1 MGSNRIYEPS
11 NGTFKG
17 QAEYHYVN
25 PVGMAI
31 EVYDPT
37 NLYLIAGR
45 AMGKTTSIQARRS
58 IKIAKAMPGAYFAFV
73 GDYYSNLLSNTVPS
87 MIKGWNDIGLKEGV
101 HYVLNER
108 PPDSFAKPYKK
119 PMSYKHTISFYNG
132 CFFKLASMDV
142 VSSMAGDSYQHI
154 FGDEV
159 KYFVKEKIDKL
170 LPAARGEGLRFG
182 HSHYYLGKTF
192 TTDMP
197 NILNPN
203 EFDWILDQEKNM
215 DPEKLR
221 LVLHA
226 SVTVN
231 EIKEKMMK
239 AYVKKDQ
246 FEFDRQKRS
255 FRRWNERLAKVR
267 LNSTLFLMVST
278 FANADILRLD
288 YYQKALQS
296 LGPEGFRPAILT
308 MKHEIKQGEKFYP
321 YLTDKNFFD
330 DGLLLEF
337 FDGYGFDESKIALT
351 SDGLRYIRNRQ
362 KLEAGMDFGDM
373 NSMVIGQEQGWVQ
386 RILKNLYTLEQNE
399 SEMAEIF
406 RDFFG
411 PHKMKVLDLYY
422 DRSGNQN
429 SKTGNDRASA
439 IKNYIEKGKN
449 DVATGWKVNLMN
461 IGQRTIYQEEEF
473 YLMKDVLSETNTK
486 LPKLLI
492 DRWQCKELKSS
503 MEVAKQIIK
512 PEKKTG
518 IKRIHKDKSSESIPM
533 ARRPMW
539 STNLSDS
546 LKYYM
551 CRTKYMNIVKARYSS
566 ERSYAPQT
574 F

>member
-1 MGSNRIYEPS
+1 MSANRIFEQP

-25 PVGMAI
+25 PVGMAV

-37 NLYLIAGR
+37 DLYLIAGR

-58 IKIAKAMPGAYFAFV
+58 IKISKAMPGAYFAFV
-73 GDYYSNLLSNTVPS
+73 GDYYSNLLSNTVPT
-87 MIKGWNDIGLKEGV
+87 MIKGWNDIGLKEGI
-101 HYVLNER
+101 HYVTNER
-108 PPDSFAKPYKK
+108 PPASFAKPYKS
-119 PMSYKHTISFYNG
+119 PLSYKHTISFYNG

-142 VSSMAGDSYQHI
+142 VSSMVGDSYQHL

-159 KYFVKEKIDKL
+159 KYFVKEKLDKL
-170 LPAARGEGLRFG
+170 LPAARGEGMRFG

-197 NILNPN
+197 NILNSN

-215 DPEKLR
+215 DPENLR
-221 LVLHA
+221 LILHA
-226 SVTVN
+226 SIIVN

-239 AYVKKDQ
+239 AYVRKDQ
-246 FEFDRQKRS
+246 YEFEKQKRS
-255 FRRWNERLAKVR
+255 FNRWNQRLSKVR
-267 LNSTLFLMVST
+267 INSTLFLMVST

-288 YYQKALQS
+288 YYKKQLES

-308 MKHEIKQGEKFYP
+308 MKHEVKQGEKFYP
-321 YLTDKNFFD
+321 YMTDKNFYD

-337 FDGYGFDESKIALT
+337 YDNYGFDGSKVGLT
-351 SDGLRYIRNRQ
+351 SDGLRYINSRQ

-373 NSMVIGQEQGWVQ
+373 NSLVVGQEQGWVQ
-386 RILKNLYTLEQNE
+386 RILKNFYTLEQNE
-399 SEMAEIF
+399 SELASLF
-406 RDFFG
+406 CDFFKN
-411 PHKMKVLDLYY
+411 HKVKVLDLYY
-422 DRSGNQN
+422 DRSGNAN
-429 SKTGNDRASA
+429 HKTGNDRASA
-439 IKNYIEKGKN
+439 MKRYIEFGK
-449 DVATGWKVNLMN
+449 DDKPTGWRVNLMS
-461 IGQRTIYQEEEF
+461 IGQATILQEEEF
-473 YLMKDVLSETNTK
+473 NLMMAVMTETNTK

-512 PEKKTG
+512 PDRYG
-518 IKRIHKDKSSESIPM
+518 INRIRKDKSSESIPM
-533 ARRPMW
+533 NRRPMW
-539 STNLSDS
+539 STNMSDA

-551 CRTKYMNIVKARYSS
+551 CRPKYMNIVKSKYQS
-566 ERSYAPQT
+566 ERSYAPVT